1 MNLFAS
7 EEDFPELA
15 NAVATAFDAQGR
27 LWVATMPT
35 YPQWRHGDAMKDK
48 LIILTD
54 TDHDGKADQMKVFA
68 DNLHLPIGFE
78 FFNGGVPVWR
88 PG

>member
-15 NAVATAFDAQGR
+15 NAVAIAFDAQGR

-54 TDHDGKADQMKVFA
+54 TDHDGKADQ
-68 DNLHLPIGFE
+68 
-78 FFNGGVPVWR
+78 
-88 PG
+88 